1 MITKLNF
8 ECYLNLETEGKIN
21 FLLTSIQW
29 FFTQKK
35 VSLILT
41 KTLSFP
47 QKNSLFFD
55 SRKSHKNANGNSKLI
70 PF

>member
-47 QKNSLFFD
+47 QKTAYFLTHI
-55 SRKSHKNANGNSKLI
+55 SHTKMQMETQS
-70 PF
+70 